1 MKWRWRRRIKVA
13 PGVTVNLSTTSAG
26 VTLGG
31 PAGRISANTSGRVT
45 AGQSL
50 PGTGL
55 YSQTT
60 LATGKKQQK
69 QPAPPGM
76 TAPAAK
82 RRGCLFYAG
91 WGLLAFFALS
101 ICGGI
106 VNIFNGDTP
115 AAPERAVVVDVF
127 QETPTATNA
136 PPTATN
142 APAVLATA
150 APAAVGAVASDNAN
164 LRSGPGTDYAV
175 IGGAVAGDQL
185 APVGRNEAGDWLQL
199 ASGAW
204 IAAAL
209 VLNAPA
215 GLPVTAAAAIVATAE
230 PVAPVAEPAAAQP
243 NAFTCIGGCATPP
256 DASCAIKGNVNSD
269 KELIYHMPGWRDYNR
284 TDIKPE
290 EGDRWFCTA
299 EEAVAAG
306 FRAPQNP

>member
-1 MKWRWRRRIKVA
+1 M
-13 PGVTVNLSTTSAG
+13 N
-26 VTLGG
+26 
-31 PAGRISANTSGRVT
+31 
-45 AGQSL
+45 
-50 PGTGL
+50 
-55 YSQTT
+55 
-60 LATGKKQQK
+60 ATGKKKQK
-69 QPAPPGM
+69 QPTPPGM
-76 TAPAAK
+76 AAPPAK

-115 AAPERAVVVDVF
+115 TAPERAVVVDVS
-127 QETPTATNA
+127 QETPTAPAA

-142 APAVLATA
+142 APATATNAPATA
-150 APAAVGAVASDNAN
+150 TNAPATATNAPATATNAPATATNAPSTIIGAVASDNAD

-199 ASGAW
+199 ASGVW

-209 VLNAPA
+209 VLNAPVD
-215 GLPVTAAAAIVATAE
+215 LPVTAAAIVATVEA
-230 PVAPVAEPAAAQP
+230 PAAIAAEAQP

-269 KELIYHMPGWRDYNR
+269 KELIYHMPGWRDYER

-299 EEAVAAG
+299 DEAVTAG
-306 FRAPQNP
+306 FRAPQNH